1 MKKTIILISILM
13 VLIFAST
20 SYAAIG
26 AATVWE
32 IRQDATANNV
42 NGGGFDSGVA
52 VPGTDYSQQAAAQ
65 DYGTDLACADGD
77 VATPTVTSA
86 THNFVAADEGNI
98 IHITAGAGWTAGWY
112 TITDTAANGAILDRA
127 CGTDGAKTG
136 GTWYYGGAMS
146 LNSTLDDDFFEQLV
160 AGNIVY
166 VKYSATPYALGET
179 VSVAASGTSDAPIK
193 MLGYNTTRGDGETTT
208 RPTIAKNLITWTIPG
223 AYWVIEN
230 FITTGAGSSGLSLSG
245 NYNRAQNVFSTN
257 TSALADKNGISAG
270 GSYCEI
276 INCETVCALGNGISV
291 STSGVV
297 MGNYVHDS
305 TIGISVIGANSKVM
319 SNIVDTVIT
328 AGLSMSSLDGAFI
341 AYNTFYCP
349 SGAKGTTGILGTSSI
364 NNIIVGNIFNGWVT
378 PITVDAADIMT
389 VVDYNDYYGN
399 TNVNSTTFEGTHN
412 ITTDPGFVDAPNGNF
427 RVGTNMKA
435 LGFPGTFPGG
445 LSIGYVDIGAVQR
458 VEPTASGGGTW
469 AQ

>member
-1 MKKTIILISILM
+1 M

-42 NGGGFDSGVA
+42 NGGGFDSGAA

-146 LNSTLDDDFFEQLV
+146 LNSRLDDDFFEQLV

-208 RPTIAKNLITWTIPG
+208 RPTIAKDLITWTITG

-230 FITTGAGSSGLSLSG
+230 FIT
-245 NYNRAQNVFSTN
+245 
-257 TSALADKNGISAG
+257 
-270 GSYCEI
+270 
-276 INCETVCALGNGISV
+276 
-291 STSGVV
+291 
-297 MGNYVHDS
+297 
-305 TIGISVIGANSKVM
+305 
-319 SNIVDTVIT
+319 
-328 AGLSMSSLDGAFI
+328 
-341 AYNTFYCP
+341 
-349 SGAKGTTGILGTSSI
+349 
-364 NNIIVGNIFNGWVT
+364 
-378 PITVDAADIMT
+378 
-389 VVDYNDYYGN
+389 
-399 TNVNSTTFEGTHN
+399 
-412 ITTDPGFVDAPNGNF
+412 
-427 RVGTNMKA
+427 
-435 LGFPGTFPGG
+435 
-445 LSIGYVDIGAVQR
+445 
-458 VEPTASGGGTW
+458 
-469 AQ
+469 